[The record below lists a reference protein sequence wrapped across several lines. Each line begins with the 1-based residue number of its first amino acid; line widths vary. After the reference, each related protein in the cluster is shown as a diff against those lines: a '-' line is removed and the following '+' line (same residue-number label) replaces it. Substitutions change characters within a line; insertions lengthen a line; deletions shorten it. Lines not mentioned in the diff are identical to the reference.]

1 MGTAQGA
8 GFVAVILNPAK
19 VPEIENLK
27 ELFVTTAAGL
37 GPLAVEFFETTELE
51 PGGAQAARAVKAG
64 ASAVVAVGGDGTVR
78 AVAAALAGSGVP
90 LGIVPLGTGNLFARN
105 MDLPLADLPEAVA
118 IALSGQPDAIDV
130 GWLRI
135 TRPGSSEPER
145 TEHAFIVI
153 AGMGLDAKMVE
164 GARPEIK
171 ARIGWFAYFFS
182 AIARL
187 FDGHMTARVSLDHRH
202 RTAPLKARTVM
213 IANCGKL
220 PGGMVLVPSARPD
233 DGQLDVVVLHT
244 RAGLIGWISLG
255 VKVVLQR
262 IGIRGRTDMVSAI
275 ESRPAKVVTI
285 QSERPE
291 GVEIDGESL
300 GAATAI
306 EGRVDEGALLVRV
319 PIR

>member
-1 MGTAQGA
+1 MPPGRGRCGA
-8 GFVAVILNPAK
+8 
-19 VPEIENLK
+19 
-27 ELFVTTAAGL
+27 
-37 GPLAVEFFETTELE
+37 
-51 PGGAQAARAVKAG
+51 
-64 ASAVVAVGGDGTVR
+64 
-78 AVAAALAGSGVP
+78 
-90 LGIVPLGTGNLFARN
+90 LFAQ
-105 MDLPLADLPEAVA
+105 LA
-118 IALSGQPDAIDV
+118 
-130 GWLRI
+130 
-135 TRPGSSEPER
+135 
-145 TEHAFIVI
+145 F
-153 AGMGLDAKMVE
+153 
-164 GARPEIK
+164 
-171 ARIGWFAYFFS
+171 
-182 AIARL
+182 
-187 FDGHMTARVSLDHRH
+187 
-202 RTAPLKARTVM
+202 
-213 IANCGKL
+213 
-220 PGGMVLVPSARPD
+220 RPD